1 MLLAIVS
8 ACFLSLP
15 WMLGGSDGGPRYN
28 AGQIEHARIPP
39 MWIPLDVETFQR
51 LNQLVP
57 SDAVERIAAAEG
69 MEPEAVMLVTEGA
82 VADRLRAEH
91 PKFLLGADALGRSV
105 FRRAL
110 VGGAVSLGVGI
121 GASLISVVV
130 GSLYGAVAGLAG
142 GRVDAVMMRVVDV
155 LYGLPY
161 VLLVV
166 LIAVASDAAIDDH
179 VGRSREREAWLERQ
193 AAVDPAKA
201 TLEAAAVAVPARRL
215 SAAAR

>member
-1 MLLAIVS
+1 VLLAIVS

-28 AGQIEHARIPP
+28 AGQIEHAWIPP

-161 VLLVV
+161 V
-166 LIAVASDAAIDDH
+166 
-179 VGRSREREAWLERQ
+179 
-193 AAVDPAKA
+193 
-201 TLEAAAVAVPARRL
+201 
-215 SAAAR
+215 